1 MLIRL
6 YEDCKLTPEY
16 EYVVAANSFTSS
28 EWINAVA
35 TYAGSVLVENVAYA
49 PASDHAG
56 QFIVEVAEQSNETD
70 IYTRVNYCE
79 MYPYVVNS
87 VTPLKNQFKINCFIT
102 DVSVYNNIITFK
114 FVEDIFTNFLYKSN
128 TVSTDTPKIRNAI
141 ITQKTFASIPTNAC
155 NVRLPVDPYSNKP
168 PTLTPITSGNYV
180 TVALKIQRYKTGQ
193 AGSVNSRESISVI
206 ACTANSEGTT
216 ITGVDTWGSVATLMY
231 DLNKMLYLQ
240 GVAGSL
246 SGGYNFNIA
255 EIVIIP
261 CDMYGQELRRFVN
274 YEQGYIITDNTNTFY
289 FAEFLDKVDTSTDLL
304 WFKSFDVFD
313 YITTPGDKFYV
324 TGIGFLSKIIPVSY
338 NGKSLE
344 VKLGLS
350 VDDFSITLYLG
361 INGNLYDVTDAFTID
376 IPYDYENAEA
386 LQLQGLKRELNSA
399 NIDLSEK
406 YLADTMVTNVVTGSA
421 KAGVSILG
429 GFLSGGIGGILG
441 GINAGIGN
449 AGDVA
454 NAGITYQYRSDQL
467 VNDRKLNNAPLF
479 SASKISPVYNS
490 SIYALFV
497 GFIIQSIEPDNEE
510 IINAMVNQYGYKCVE
525 YDEEFVLED
534 VPHAGQQGFVQIEAC
549 EIAGANQFVSV
560 VKSVLRK
567 GVKVIFQ

>member
-87 VTPLKNQFKINCFIT
+87 VTNLKNQFKINCFIT

-255 EIVIIP
+255 EIVVIP

-274 YEQGYIITDNTNTFY
+274 YEQGYIITDNINTFY

-313 YITTPGDKFYV
+313 YITTPDDKFYV

-361 INGNLYDVTDAFTID
+361 INGNLYDVTDIFTID